1 MTTKLKLP
9 KKVVDSD
16 WRDDIDYQPYENE
29 KNYISPSEVTKETIS
44 KIKKSPIKLSI
55 EGLWKWE
62 EDPEKIAA

>member
-16 WRDDIDYQPYENE
+16 WRDDIDYQPYKDE
-29 KNYISPSEVTKETIS
+29 KTYISPSEVTKETIS

-62 EDPEKIAA
+62 EDPKKIAA